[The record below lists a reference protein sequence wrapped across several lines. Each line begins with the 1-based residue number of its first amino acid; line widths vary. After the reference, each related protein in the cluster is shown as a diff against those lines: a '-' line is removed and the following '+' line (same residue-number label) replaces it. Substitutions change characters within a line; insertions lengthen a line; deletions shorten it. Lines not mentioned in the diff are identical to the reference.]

1 MRRLHRYIIATA
13 SCGYC
18 SFSSTLS
25 FLCCFRRELSERASP
40 YRHQRC
46 PARERHRP
54 LSSTTRSCPP
64 SPGCSRCAAAEACG
78 MPASGAATVDVDV
91 DVTVTCSS
99 LMSEL
104 QRVFPWS
111 AAYCLWQQQRRRTS
125 APSAWPALSSAAVQG
140 EGCALST
147 PFTPDEGYDWRHL
160 FLVRYEPHPALLP
173 ATPEIQKDA
182 AEQGCNRSAPAA
194 QRGVAGRS
202 NSERRRRSGSGRRSQ
217 ADIRGAPPSMAMAA
231 AAESTCASRA
241 LQLWRQ
247 VLLSSSSSYTVA
259 SCPACKSQEGDS
271 SQAAPKGAVRASM
284 AGRRCAN
291 EGTQTPAAWPMGSS
305 TTLCTGGGARTKQS
319 AAPLTPSLFAW
330 STPPTYELYHLSEY
344 VHHPGSSAASHTHA
358 PPLQVT
364 EATATSLEQRRRCS
378 SIVRRL
384 RRVGRLH
391 AIPGLPQ
398 PPPLLLSRER
408 ELPSEETL
416 DGAVG
421 RVESTRQR
429 SARVA
434 QVGADEA
441 GTLQVMTIADKACNI
456 EGDAD
461 TSVEQE
467 DVLSGTVCSLHDYCH
482 FLIGGVRWEGHLEE
496 GDATDGM
503 DGAEYSLQL
512 KGQRTEGSPAS
523 TDRDAHVPDSASE
536 RVCSAAGVSRFTS
549 ADAAAA
555 APSPLPPAN
564 TAAPATVWRFAPPL
578 SRASGQTSRGVGLTN
593 VPERWRVRADDGI
606 GKSALS
612 GLGQQR
618 QKLCVTEGAA
628 TAGIRPRH
636 FYEDVGHHHWNRIN
650 LHAFMD
656 AMARVRHRF
665 HEPSRTTAAAASVSS
680 QVPGQRVHVAAPVP
694 KHQQRAA
701 RARHERAAPTSVAR
715 GPSLS
720 SAPCAAPSLM
730 VSDAS
735 DAGCSTEALSASHGV
750 GVLLAH
756 QHEWIS
762 FSVLFHPHAVQ
773 LPGTS
778 TKSAAGLASDRSL
791 ELSHLYCF
799 PHPPCRL
806 STEELEEWAHATQR
820 RWSEWERVHKRCCDR
835 RWRSDN
841 RSEREE
847 EVGDHS
853 PHGLRSLPPIHS
865 MTGRGQ
871 PTPRRLSHRTESSHR
886 ERRTASEPSAHMP
899 ASEAPPM
906 PSPRTWLV
914 YVHPDVS
921 LQTVPRLWTCVFGE
935 DAPSSAVEGTEGAR
949 GAYTTTREAGGRN
962 VADGGREEAG
972 RGGCGDEAEHGH
984 VRPSYF
990 HATVARKRRRQAGEV
1005 EILCRYLLLTML
1017 PLSNVSAA
1025 SCGHQAHASVRARAR
1040 SRGRLVAEAPTKA
1053 TAGVAFLAP
1062 SLAASPASA
1071 AAPQRLPASA
1081 AAGPHEE
1088 EHRLRQ
1094 LRALDC
1100 ALAVSPLPRS
1110 GDLLKRRQW
1119 LTKPFVLA
1127 EEMRYGRVVKY
1138 RRAEL
1143 VVPRV
1148 W

>member
-1 MRRLHRYIIATA
+1 MRRLQRHIIATA
-13 SCGYC
+13 SSCGHY
-18 SFSSTLS
+18 SIRSTLS
-25 FLCCFRRELSERASP
+25 FLSCFRRESSERASR

-46 PARERHRP
+46 PVRERDRP
-54 LSSTTRSCPP
+54 LSSATRSCPP
-64 SPGCSRCAAAEACG
+64 SPGRSGCAAAEACG
-78 MPASGAATVDVDV
+78 IQASGAATVDVDV

-125 APSAWPALSSAAVQG
+125 APSAKSTLSSAAAQG
-140 EGCALST
+140 EGCALSK

-194 QRGVAGRS
+194 QRGVAGRG

-217 ADIRGAPPSMAMAA
+217 VDIRGAPPSMATAA

-271 SQAAPKGAVRASM
+271 SHAAPKGAVHASM

-291 EGTQTPAAWPMGSS
+291 EGTRTPVAWPMGSS

-319 AAPLTPSLFAW
+319 AAPLPPSLFAW
-330 STPPTYELYHLSEY
+330 STPPTYEVYHLSEY
-344 VHHPGSSAASHTHA
+344 AHHPGSSSASHTHA
-358 PPLQVT
+358 SSLQVT
-364 EATATSLEQRRRCS
+364 EATETSLEQQRRRS

-398 PPPLLLSRER
+398 LPPLLLSRER
-408 ELPSEETL
+408 ELSSEETF

-441 GTLQVMTIADKACNI
+441 GTLQVMTIADKACGI

-461 TSVEQE
+461 TSVERE
-467 DVLSGTVCSLHDYCH
+467 DVLSGTVCCLHDYCH

-503 DGAEYSLQL
+503 DGAEYLLPL
-512 KGQRTEGSPAS
+512 KGQRTEGSPAL

-549 ADAAAA
+549 ADVAAA
-555 APSPLPPAN
+555 APSPLPTAN
-564 TAAPATVWRFAPPL
+564 AAAPATVWRFAPPL

-593 VPERWRVRADDGI
+593 VPERWRVRADDGR
-606 GKSALS
+606 GKADLS
-612 GLGQQR
+612 ELVQQR
-618 QKLCVTEGAA
+618 QKLCVTDGVA
-628 TAGIRPRH
+628 TAGICPRH

-656 AMARVRHRF
+656 EMARVRHRF

-680 QVPGQRVHVAAPVP
+680 PVPGQRVHVAAPVP

-701 RARHERAAPTSVAR
+701 RARHERATPTTAAR
-715 GPSLS
+715 GPPLS
-720 SAPCAAPSLM
+720 SAPCATSSLM

-735 DAGCSTEALSASHGV
+735 EAGCSTEALSASHGV

-762 FSVLFHPHAVQ
+762 FSVLFHAHAVQ
-773 LPGTS
+773 LPDTS
-778 TKSAAGLASDRSL
+778 IKSAAGLASDRSL
-791 ELSHLYCF
+791 DLSHLYCF

-806 STEELEEWAHATQR
+806 STEELEEWAHAARR
-820 RWSEWERVHKRCCDR
+820 RWSECERVHKRCCDR
-835 RWRSDN
+835 RWRPDN

-847 EVGDHS
+847 GVGDRS
-853 PHGLRSLPPIHS
+853 PHVLPSLPLIHC

-871 PTPRRLSHRTESSHR
+871 STARRLDRRTESCHR
-886 ERRTASEPSAHMP
+886 ERRTASEPSAHLP
-899 ASEAPPM
+899 ASAAPPM
-906 PSPRTWLV
+906 PFPRTWLV

-949 GAYTTTREAGGRN
+949 GACNTTRE
-962 VADGGREEAG
+962 ADGGREEAG
-972 RGGCGDEAEHGH
+972 RGGYGDEAEHGH

-990 HATVARKRRRQAGEV
+990 HAAVARKRRRQAGEV

-1017 PLSNVSAA
+1017 PVSNVSAA
-1025 SCGHQAHASVRARAR
+1025 FCGHQAHASVRARAR

-1053 TAGVAFLAP
+1053 TAGAAFLAP
-1062 SLAASPASA
+1062 SMAASPASA

-1081 AAGPHEE
+1081 TAVPHEE
-1088 EHRLRQ
+1088 EHRLVQ

-1100 ALAVSPLPRS
+1100 TLAVSPLPRS
-1110 GDLLKRRQW
+1110 ADLLKRRQW